1 MLKRISSFLL
11 SALLVTLLL
20 VVATTK
26 DAYAYIDIATGSYMI
41 QMLVAVSIS
50 SLLAIKIFWHRL
62 FSKVSSIF
70 SRIKRSHPEVE

>member
-1 MLKRISSFLL
+1 MLNRISSILL
-11 SALLVTLLL
+11 SAILITLVL

-26 DAYAYIDIATGSYMI
+26 NAYAYIDIATGSYLI

-70 SRIKRSHPEVE
+70 SRIRRSSPEAK